1 MVPRDES
8 PRLTNGLPT
17 QPPAPIFPPM
27 SGMFFESPRVR
38 FFRRFC
44 LLESCARMFAS
55 LQFRRFT
62 DAVRRSF
69 QSGSRPEAAELPAA
83 TQTAPKRLA
92 WTFRGPRA
100 AVRASSDALR
110 PNYNSVINEDHY
122 GISRSWERL
131 AATPRRLP
139 QKGRRRSPLPAELA
153 RKGAGKANVLAKN
166 HGIFLTQ
173 RESAIHHA
181 CAFSRAAGA
190 EWFEPSGRTAAQL
203 A

>member
-1 MVPRDES
+1 
-8 PRLTNGLPT
+8 
-17 QPPAPIFPPM
+17 M

-44 LLESCARMFAS
+44 LLELCARMFAS
-55 LQFRRFT
+55 LQFRRFP

-69 QSGSRPEAAELPAA
+69 RSGSRPEAAEFPAA

-110 PNYNSVINEDHY
+110 PNYNSVLNEDHY
-122 GISRSWERL
+122 GISTIRERL

-139 QKGRRRSPLPAELA
+139 QEGRRRSSLPAELA
-153 RKGAGKANVLAKN
+153 CKGAGKTNVLAKN

-173 RESAIHHA
+173 RESVIQYLRT
-181 CAFSRAAGA
+181 FGRAAAA
-190 EWFEPSGRTAAQL
+190 EWLSQAGGAAAQR